1 MLQTYDGDT
10 TEHIISN
17 IPELS
22 KQFLDEGNGGR
33 VQQAQ
38 KDVVG
43 IPKIQNDDK
52 GITWKDAIIHVEER
66 AVLVSNPAA
75 RKRSK

>member
-52 GITWKDAIIHVEER
+52 GIT
-66 AVLVSNPAA
+66 
-75 RKRSK
+75 